1 MFYVPLNYQDLN
13 SLAGHYS
20 PSMVKAYNNATY
32 AYWERS
38 LFQRAISRIKTI
50 LPDNWEGSRRD
61 FLLYCLLKLGFVFVS
76 YSDRIGYWFNPGN
89 LYGIDFYYQPT
100 EFILA
105 NPRAAETLGYL
116 SNYRFK
122 LHEEGEILKFMPD
135 YRGLF
140 DTISYYAEKLSAL
153 DNAINMSII
162 NSKFAFILAAKNKA
176 TAEALKKIMDKINKG
191 EPAVFMDKVLMNDP
205 NTQDTPWQHIE
216 LQKLKDNYITDKQL
230 IDFQTILNA
239 FDAEIGIN
247 TVPYQKAER
256 FVSAEANSRQDD
268 SQARIQTAIECL
280 KSSIK
285 DIKKLYPDIKLD
297 FNIRSEE
304 VAQDGQRKDD
314 TDRDDAMGRTSV

>member
-1 MFYVPLNYQDLN
+1 MFYVPLNMQELN

-38 LFQRAISRIKTI
+38 LFQRAVSRIKTT

-61 FLLYCLLKLGFVFVS
+61 FLLFCLLKLGFVFVS
-76 YSDRIGYWFNPGN
+76 ESDSLGYWFNPGS

-100 EFILA
+100 EFVLA
-105 NPRAAETLGYL
+105 NPRTNELGLKSRYQ
-116 SNYRFK
+116 
-122 LHEEGEILKFMPD
+122 LHTEGELLKFMPD
-135 YRGLF
+135 YQGIF

-176 TAEALKKIMDKINKG
+176 TSEALKKVLDKINKG
-191 EPAVFMDKVLMNDP
+191 EPAVFLDKVLMNDP
-205 NTQDTPWQHIE
+205 NSADTPWQLLEI
-216 LQKLKDNYITDKQL
+216 QKLKENYITDKQL

-256 FVSAEANSRQDD
+256 FVSAEANSRQTD
-268 SQARIQTAIECL
+268 SQARILTAIECL
-280 KSSIK
+280 QSSVK
-285 DIKKLYPDIKLD
+285 DIKKLYPDIKLN
-297 FNIRSEE
+297 FSLREE
-304 VAQDGQRKDD
+304 AAQDGNSESN
-314 TDRDDAMGRTSV
+314 TDRNV

>member
-1 MFYVPLNYQDLN
+1 MFYTPLNLQELN
-13 SLAGHYS
+13 SLAGRYS

-38 LFQRAISRIKTI
+38 LFQRACSRLKTA
-50 LPDNWEGSRRD
+50 LPENWEGTRRD
-61 FLLYCLLKLGFVFVS
+61 FLLFCLLKLGFVFVS
-76 YSDRIGYWFNPGN
+76 YADNIGYWFNPGT

-105 NPRAAETLGYL
+105 NPRSSELNLKNRYE
-116 SNYRFK
+116 
-122 LHEEGEILKFMPD
+122 LHKEGELLKFMPD
-135 YRGLF
+135 YMGIF
-140 DTISYYAEKLSAL
+140 DIISYYAEKLSAL

-162 NSKFAFILAAKNKA
+162 NNKFAFILAAKNKA
-176 TAEALKKIMDKINKG
+176 TAEALKKILDKINKG
-191 EPAVFMDKVLMNDP
+191 EPAVFIDKMLMNDP
-205 NTQDTPWQHIE
+205 NDQSTPWQFLE
-216 LQKLKDNYITDKQL
+216 LQKLKENYITDKQL

-256 FVSAEANSRQDD
+256 FVSAEANSRQID
-268 SQARIQTAIECL
+268 SQARIITAIECL

-297 FNIRSEE
+297 FNLREGGPE
-304 VAQDGQRKDD
+304 DGQRENN
-314 TDRDDAMGRTSV
+314 TDRPV

>member
-1 MFYVPLNYQDLN
+1 MFYVPLNTQDLN
-13 SLAGHYS
+13 QLAGHYA

-38 LFQRAISRIKTI
+38 LFQRAVSRIKTT

-76 YSDRIGYWFNPGN
+76 TSDSLGYWFNPGS

-100 EFILA
+100 EFLLA
-105 NPRAAETLGYL
+105 NPRAAELGLKNRYV
-116 SNYRFK
+116 
-122 LHEEGEILKFMPD
+122 LHEEGELLKFMPD
-135 YRGLF
+135 YRGVF
-140 DTISYYAEKLSAL
+140 DIIAYYAEKLSAL

-162 NSKFAFILAAKNKA
+162 NNKFAFILAAKNKA

-191 EPAVFMDKVLMNDP
+191 EPAVFVDKILMNSPEDQ
-205 NTQDTPWQHIE
+205 TTPFQFLE

-256 FVSAEANSRQDD
+256 FVSAEANSRQND
-268 SQARIQTAIECL
+268 SQARIVTAIECL
-280 KSSIK
+280 KSSVK

-297 FNIRSEE
+297 FNLREE
-304 VAQDGQRKDD
+304 SAEDGQRE
-314 TDRDDAMGRTSV
+314 DDADRNVSV

>member
-1 MFYVPLNYQDLN
+1 MFYVPLNTQELN
-13 SLAGHYS
+13 AIAGRYS

-38 LFQRAISRIKTI
+38 LFQRAVSRIKTA

-61 FLLYCLLKLGFVFVS
+61 FLLFCLLKLGFVFVS
-76 YSDRIGYWFNPGN
+76 ESESLGYWFNPGH

-100 EFILA
+100 EFVLA
-105 NPRAAETLGYL
+105 NPRINELGLKSRYQ
-116 SNYRFK
+116 
-122 LHEEGEILKFMPD
+122 LHTEGELLKFMPD
-135 YRGLF
+135 YQGIF

-176 TAEALKKIMDKINKG
+176 TTEALKKVLDKINKG
-191 EPAVFMDKVLMNDP
+191 EPAVFVDKVLMNDP
-205 NTQDTPWQHIE
+205 NSADTPWQLLEI
-216 LQKLKDNYITDKQL
+216 QKLKENYITDKQL

-256 FVSAEANSRQDD
+256 FVSAEANSRQMD
-268 SQARIQTAIECL
+268 SQARILTAIECL
-280 KSSIK
+280 QSSVK
-285 DIKKLYPDIKLD
+285 DIKKLYPNIKLSFSLREEAAPD
-297 FNIRSEE
+297 VSSENI
-304 VAQDGQRKDD
+304 
-314 TDRDDAMGRTSV
+314 TDRTDEI